1 MADFES
7 KLRRLSERGNPVG
20 VEELIERIEAELAGD
35 PIVVLPKRREGPHM
49 NKTDQTTRTDR
60 PRALRAMGWA
70 AVIVALAA
78 VVAVSLLLRGNAG
91 RGVAALPI
99 GTTTTSVLGATTVIR
114 PEGRIGPGA
123 HFTVMMPTGWAIW
136 PGGSAI
142 ISAITK
148 GDAEPPYWM
157 AVGAGSIPNIYTDR
171 CQWRSALLDPPVGPT
186 VDDLTI
192 ALADVWGADATA
204 PVDVTLDG
212 FAGKQIV
219 LTVPTDVD
227 FADCDNEQFY
237 GWPGR
242 YYQGHGQIDRLW
254 ILDVEGERLVVLASF
269 FPEGSTED
277 LAELQQVIDSI
288 QIEP

>member
-1 MADFES
+1 
-7 KLRRLSERGNPVG
+7 

-35 PIVVLPKRREGPHM
+35 PLVVLTKRREGLHM
-49 NKTDQTTRTDR
+49 NKTDPTTRTER
-60 PRALRAMGWA
+60 PRKLRALGWA

-78 VVAVSLLLRGNAG
+78 AVVGVPLLLRGSAG
-91 RGVAALPI
+91 RGVAAPPI
-99 GTTTTSVLGATTVIR
+99 GTTTTSVLAATTVIY
-114 PEGRIGPGA
+114 PDGGIGPGA
-123 HFTVMMPTGWAIW
+123 QLTVMMPTGWVSW
-136 PGGSAI
+136 PSDSSIPSAI
-142 ISAITK
+142 IK
-148 GDAEPPYWM
+148 GEPEPPNWM
-157 AVGAGSIPNIYTDR
+157 AVGAISVDNIYTDR
-171 CQWRSALLDPPVGPT
+171 CQWRSALLDPPLGPT

-219 LTVPTDVD
+219 LTVPTNVD
-227 FADCDNEQFY
+227 FADCDNGQFRRFPDF
-237 GWPGR
+237 W
-242 YYQGHGQIDRLW
+242 YQGQGQIDRIW

-269 FPEGSTED
+269 FPEGSAED